1 MFTKSL
7 KVTDF
12 TGQNI
17 YVGLDV
23 HLKSWMV
30 SIYSDEFELKTF
42 SQPPDALKLGNYLRQ
57 HYPNAHFHLAY
68 EAGFCGF
75 WIHRAFKAQDIECI
89 VIHPGDVPS
98 SDKEQKRKTDG
109 VDSRKIARGLKNN
122 ELNAVF
128 VPGEQQEA
136 DRMLIRSRGKTV
148 KDLTTVKNRIK
159 AFLKIY
165 GISIPEEFTTGNWTG
180 RFTKWLNQ
188 LSFTEP
194 SSKLSLQYYV
204 QQSNFLIAQRKQI
217 EQGIQSLATGSHYGY
232 KVKLLTTIPAVG
244 VLTAMTFLTE
254 IGDITRFKN
263 IDHLSSYC
271 GLTPDCRNSGQ
282 TERIIGIT
290 RRGNAILKTI
300 LIECSWMAIRKDPAL
315 LLYYKKLLPR
325 MNGNKAIVKVARKLL
340 NRITYVMRNQQP
352 YVLGVV
358 A

>member
-23 HLKSWMV
+23 HFKSWMV

-42 SQPPDALKLGNYLRQ
+42 SQTPNALKLGNYLRQ
-57 HYPNAHFHLAY
+57 HYPNATFHLAY

-75 WIHRAFKAQDIECI
+75 WIHRSFKTQGINCA
-89 VIHPGDVPS
+89 VIHPGDIPS
-98 SDKEQKRKTDG
+98 SDREHKRKTDQ
-109 VDSRKIARGLKNN
+109 VDSRKIARGLKND
-122 ELNAVF
+122 ELNAIF

-159 AFLKIY
+159 AILKIY
-165 GISIPEEFTTGNWTG
+165 GIIIPANFTTGNWTNG
-180 RFTKWLNQ
+180 FTDWLNQ
-188 LSFTEP
+188 LSFNES
-194 SSKLSLQYYV
+194 SSKLSLQYYI
-204 QQSNFLIAQRKQI
+204 QQASFLITQRKQI
-217 EQGIQSLATGSHYGY
+217 EQAIQSLATGSYYGDS
-232 KVKLLTTIPAVG
+232 VKLLTTIPAVG
-244 VLTAMTFLTE
+244 LLTAMTFLTE
-254 IGDITRFKN
+254 IGDVTRFRN
-263 IDHLSSYC
+263 IDHLCSYC
-271 GLTPDCRNSGQ
+271 GLTPDCRSSGQ

-300 LIECSWMAIRKDPAL
+300 LIECSWMAIRKDPVL
-315 LLYYKKLLPR
+315 LLYYKQLLPR

-340 NRITYVMRNQQP
+340 NRIAYVMRNRQP
-352 YVLGVV
+352 YVIGLV